1 MQKPLI
7 FFFFFLKKNANYFNF
22 KMYPEIEFD
31 TGILLNILHIFKI
44 KKKERNEIIPTII
57 YLF

>member
-1 MQKPLI
+1 
-7 FFFFFLKKNANYFNF
+7 
-22 KMYPEIEFD
+22 MYPEIEFD